1 MGDEE
6 KDLNASNGALVHS
19 IKYFAVWTGCRR
31 IGCERTNE
39 ERRRRAANFR
49 NELHCGRQTRRRSLV
64 AAPRSFVVS
73 AFVPLNKSRL
83 GN

>member
-31 IGCERTNE
+31 IGCERTNVV
-39 ERRRRAANFR
+39 RRRR
-49 NELHCGRQTRRRSLV
+49 ELPQRVALWETRRRSV
-64 AAPRSFVVS
+64 ARCRSSLFRWRVRS
-73 AFVPLNKSRL
+73 AE
-83 GN
+83 

>member
-1 MGDEE
+1 MGAEE

-31 IGCERTNE
+31 IGCEQCTNVV
-39 ERRRRAANFR
+39 RRRRR
-49 NELHCGRQTRRRSLV
+49 ELPQRVALWETRRRSLV
-64 AAPRSFVVS
+64 AAPRSFVG

>member
-31 IGCERTNE
+31 IGCERINVV
-39 ERRRRAANFR
+39 RRRRR
-49 NELHCGRQTRRRSLV
+49 RELPQRV
-64 AAPRSFVVS
+64 A
-73 AFVPLNKSRL
+73 L
-83 GN
+83 

>member
-39 ERRRRAANFR
+39 ERRRRRRELPQRAALWETVAVAR
-49 NELHCGRQTRRRSLV
+49 CRSSLL
-64 AAPRSFVVS
+64 RC
-73 AFVPLNKSRL
+73 
-83 GN
+83 

>member
-6 KDLNASNGALVHS
+6 TDLNASNGALVHS

-31 IGCERTNE
+31 IGCERTNVV
-39 ERRRRAANFR
+39 RRRR
-49 NELHCGRQTRRRSLV
+49 ELPQRVALWETRRRSLV
-64 AAPRSFVVS
+64 AAPRSFVG

>member
-1 MGDEE
+1 MVAEE

-39 ERRRRAANFR
+39 ERHRRRR
-49 NELHCGRQTRRRSLV
+49 ELPQRVALWETRRRSV
-64 AAPRSFVVS
+64 ARCRSSFFRWRVRS
-73 AFVPLNKSRL
+73 AE
-83 GN
+83 

>member
-1 MGDEE
+1 MGVEE

-31 IGCERTNE
+31 IGCERINVV
-39 ERRRRAANFR
+39 RRRRR
-49 NELHCGRQTRRRSLV
+49 HELPQRVALWETRRRSLV
-64 AAPRSFVVS
+64 AAPRSFVG

>member
-1 MGDEE
+1 MGAEE

-31 IGCERTNE
+31 IGCERTNVV
-39 ERRRRAANFR
+39 RRRRR
-49 NELHCGRQTRRRSLV
+49 RELPQRVALWETRRRSLV
-64 AAPRSFVVS
+64 AAPRSFVG